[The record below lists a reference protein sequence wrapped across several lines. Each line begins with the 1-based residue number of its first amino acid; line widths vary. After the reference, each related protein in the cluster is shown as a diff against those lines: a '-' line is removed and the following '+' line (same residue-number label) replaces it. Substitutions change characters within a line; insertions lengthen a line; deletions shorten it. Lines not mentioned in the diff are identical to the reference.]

1 MLRHAAAGW
10 RPKECLL
17 FPVLAHR
24 TLDLSA
30 GRLKIRIVVE
40 DSPYAM
46 PKHISIPNYIQHPT
60 RLVLTTIAIALSLSG
75 LARGVYAQAPKN
87 PPMPSQQS
95 DSQKDDLYAE
105 FSDHRRVLVPEQQKL
120 AYEAGKEYLRRYGG
134 DSSDPDV
141 KVVRKFVTEFEN
153 VKGQYELDTVYGAKN
168 YAKTFELGRSLL
180 QKQPENFYFLSILA
194 EAGYDN
200 SIAGN
205 ASFNAET
212 VDYAKRAIQ
221 LLNDGKV
228 KKADP
233 FKSIDF
239 ARGFL
244 NFAIGNLLKDESP
257 VEAAA
262 AFLKAVQSDSPYRTE
277 PLAYHRLGA
286 AILKGEFAQLS
297 AEYNEKY
304 GGKKSSTEQQAMFER
319 INHLVERAID
329 AYARAVAL
337 GTSPQQQEAR
347 NKILAQLTAL
357 YKNFHNGSDTGL
369 NELIAT
375 VLSKPLPSP

>member
-1 MLRHAAAGW
+1 MLNDI
-10 RPKECLL
+10 L
-17 FPVLAHR
+17 
-24 TLDLSA
+24 
-30 GRLKIRIVVE
+30 
-40 DSPYAM
+40 
-46 PKHISIPNYIQHPT
+46 IPNYVQRPT
-60 RLVLTTIAIALSLSG
+60 RVFLTAITAVLLLSG
-75 LARGVYAQAPKN
+75 FAGGVYAQSPRN
-87 PPMPSQQS
+87 PTMPSQQS
-95 DSQKDDLYAE
+95 DSQKDNLYAE
-105 FSDHRRVLVPEQQKL
+105 FTDHKRVLVAEQQKL

-134 DSSDPDV
+134 DTSDPDV
-141 KVVRKFVTEFEN
+141 KVVRKFVAEFDN
-153 VKGQYELDTVYGAKN
+153 VKGQYELDTTYGAKN

-205 ASFNAET
+205 ASFDAET
-212 VDYAKRAIQ
+212 VGYAKRAIQ
-221 LLNDGKV
+221 LLDAGKV
-228 KKADP
+228 TKADP
-233 FKSIDF
+233 FKNIDY

-244 NFAIGNLLKDESP
+244 NFTVGHFLKDESP
-257 VEAAA
+257 AEAAA

-304 GGKKSSTEQQAMFER
+304 GGKKASTEQQAMFER
-319 INHLVERAID
+319 ISHLVERAID

-337 GTSPQQQEAR
+337 STSPQQQEAR

-357 YKNFHNGSDTGL
+357 YKNFHNGLDTGL